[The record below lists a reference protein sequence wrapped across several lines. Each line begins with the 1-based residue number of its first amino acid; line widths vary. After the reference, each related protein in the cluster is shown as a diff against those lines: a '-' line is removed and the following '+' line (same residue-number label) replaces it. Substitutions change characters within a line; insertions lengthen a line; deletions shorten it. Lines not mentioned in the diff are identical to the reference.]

1 MQETLRLI
9 LVRVPALAEA
19 AAREETFGRRFFLLI
34 RAASLSPGAVVVG
47 VAQRRSEALGAT
59 RTPSTVT
66 VTLETRVL
74 ADRRAI
80 PALRVTAV
88 ALPRVYLGHFPAVAW
103 VMGALVA
110 PKVLAEMVEMV
121 VVALRYCIISVA

>member
-19 AAREETFGRRFFLLI
+19 EALAETFGRRLFRLI
-34 RAASLSPGAVVVG
+34 RARSFSPGTLAAR

-80 PALRVTAV
+80 PALRVTEV

-110 PKVLAEMVEMV
+110 PKVLEVLAEMV
-121 VVALRYCIISVA
+121 VVTLR